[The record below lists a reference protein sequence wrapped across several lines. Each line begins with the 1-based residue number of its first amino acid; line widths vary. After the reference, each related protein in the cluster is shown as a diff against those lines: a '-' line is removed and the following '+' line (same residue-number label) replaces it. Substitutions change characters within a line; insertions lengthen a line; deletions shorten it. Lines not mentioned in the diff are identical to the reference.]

1 MSPASLSHPAAT
13 VSAWEGPVSAWGRH
27 LLASGRSDATTAGY
41 VHHVRALALAHETT
55 APDPWALTP
64 AMLAHYLERQ
74 HWSQGTRRRV
84 LVSLRAFYG
93 WAVANGHAA
102 RSPLAG
108 LPTTTPKTR
117 GPDALPLPPTWAEHA
132 AAWAA
137 HMRAGGRAEST
148 IAVRMGWLRRIAST
162 YADPF
167 AVTADDLALYL
178 SRSDWSPETK
188 RSARGTAATFYRWAV
203 RTGRTEHNPAEQ
215 LDAVRIPRA
224 LPRPAPDEAVVAA
237 LAAADDRTR
246 LMLMLAGLAG
256 LRRAEVAAVHTDDF
270 THHADYLR
278 VRGKGGRDRLVP
290 LHPDLAAALTAVVA
304 RRRDGSDPG
313 TGWTVAGTAPG
324 WLFPSDRAG
333 HHLSASYVGRL
344 ITDALPPGWTT
355 HTLRH
360 RFATQAYGAARDLR
374 AVQELLG
381 HAKPETTARYAAVPD
396 HSLAAAVNATTLGYP
411 RVHY

>member
-1 MSPASLSHPAAT
+1 MSPASLSAPART
-13 VSAWEGPVSAWGRH
+13 VAEWEPHLSAWALQ
-27 LLASGRSDATTAGY
+27 LLNAGRSEATTAGY
-41 VHHVRALALAHETT
+41 VHHVRALALDLQST
-55 APDPWALTP
+55 ASDPWAVTP
-64 AMLAHYLERQ
+64 AMLAHYFQRQ
-74 HWSQGTRRRV
+74 HWSQSTRRRV

-93 WAVANGHAA
+93 WALAHGLAA

-108 LPTTTPKTR
+108 LPETAPKTR
-117 GPDALPLPPTWAEHA
+117 GPQALSLPPAWAEHA

-137 HMRAGGRAEST
+137 YMRAGGRAEST
-148 IAVRMGWLRRIAST
+148 ITVRLGWLRRIAGT

-167 AVTADDLALYL
+167 AITGDDLAVYL
-178 SRSDWSPETK
+178 SRSDWSAETK
-188 RSARGTAATFYRWAV
+188 RSARGAAATFYRWAI
-203 RTGRTEHNPAEQ
+203 RTGRTEHNPADE
-215 LDAVRIPRA
+215 LDAVRVPRA

-237 LAAADDRTR
+237 LAASDDRTR

-256 LRRAEVAAVHTDDF
+256 LRRAEVAAVHTADF
-270 THHADYLR
+270 AHHEYLR

-290 LHPDLAAALTAVVA
+290 LHPDLSHALTSVVA
-304 RRRDGSDPG
+304 RRRQGTDPG
-313 TGWTVAGTAPG
+313 TGWTVAGTDPG

-333 HHLSASYVGRL
+333 QHLSPDYVGRL
-344 ITDALPPGWTT
+344 ITDALPHGWTT

-396 HSLAAAVNATTLGYP
+396 HSLATAVNATTMGYP